1 MNSPQRH
8 GGTENHYDLTG
19 HIIQCAI
26 TVHRALGPGLL
37 EHAYEGAMCIE
48 FDDEGLRYERQKCV
62 EVYYKGRR
70 LGEYHID
77 LIVQDLVV
85 VEIKSVERTAPVFEA
100 QILNY
105 MRLSKKQIGLLLNF
119 NSHLM
124 KDGIDR
130 FVL

>member
-1 MNSPQRH
+1 
-8 GGTENHYDLTG
+8 
-19 HIIQCAI
+19 
-26 TVHRALGPGLL
+26 
-37 EHAYEGAMCIE
+37 MCIE
-48 FDDEGLRYERQKCV
+48 FDDEGLRYECQKCV

-77 LIVQDLVV
+77 LIVEDLVV

-105 MRLSKKQIGLLLNF
+105 MRLSQKTIGLLLNF